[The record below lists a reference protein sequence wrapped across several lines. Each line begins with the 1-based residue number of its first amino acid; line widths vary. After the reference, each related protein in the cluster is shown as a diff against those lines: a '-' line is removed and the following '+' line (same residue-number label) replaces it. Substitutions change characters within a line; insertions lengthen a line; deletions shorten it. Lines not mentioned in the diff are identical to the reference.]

1 MSVFHNVV
9 RGAQDGTYP
18 IRWQSCPGRF
28 PSPLGYTKMAFRRLW
43 HAIEVPHAPSSA
55 TQSHRRP
62 SARASIKFLRGVG
75 WLPPRHDG
83 ASPPM
88 TTTCATSVLGVGGW
102 TLAPSAAHPRVG
114 STRAPF
120 IWGLCSAVS
129 GCAAHYHTLGAAP
142 EPQHTPYVRAER
154 AWADRTAYILLIR
167 KRPRFRKGSPRSVC
181 GSARTSRFQDGAS
194 RVPAP
199 TRQCGV
205 WLPLGHAARTVG
217 VQFDWLALVTKPR
230 HAQWRQRRCVHR
242 EHSPR

>member
-43 HAIEVPHAPSSA
+43 HAIEMPHAPSSA
-55 TQSHRRP
+55 TQSHGRP
-62 SARASIKFLRGVG
+62 SARASTKFLRGVG

-88 TTTCATSVLGVGGW
+88 TTTCATSVLGVCGW
-102 TLAPSAAHPRVG
+102 TLAPSTAHPRVG

-154 AWADRTAYILLIR
+154 AWADRTAYILH
-167 KRPRFRKGSPRSVC
+167 PR
-181 GSARTSRFQDGAS
+181 
-194 RVPAP
+194 
-199 TRQCGV
+199 TRGF
-205 WLPLGHAARTVG
+205 HT
-217 VQFDWLALVTKPR
+217 
-230 HAQWRQRRCVHR
+230 
-242 EHSPR
+242 E

>member
-43 HAIEVPHAPSSA
+43 HAIEMPHAPSSA
-55 TQSHRRP
+55 TQSHGWP

-114 STRAPF
+114 STRCVQF
-120 IWGLCSAVS
+120 TWGLCSAVS

-142 EPQHTPYVRAER
+142 EPQHTPYTCVPRGRGSTARPISSTHGPEDSTPSDSALMRAIP
-154 AWADRTAYILLIR
+154 ASLHAPHDAPWA
-167 KRPRFRKGSPRSVC
+167 P
-181 GSARTSRFQDGAS
+181 
-194 RVPAP
+194 
-199 TRQCGV
+199 
-205 WLPLGHAARTVG
+205 
-217 VQFDWLALVTKPR
+217 
-230 HAQWRQRRCVHR
+230 
-242 EHSPR
+242 HSTP

>member
-43 HAIEVPHAPSSA
+43 HAIEMPHAPSSA

-88 TTTCATSVLGVGGW
+88 TTTCTTSVLDVCGW

-154 AWADRTAYILLIR
+154 ARADRTAYILH
-167 KRPRFRKGSPRSVC
+167 PW
-181 GSARTSRFQDGAS
+181 
-194 RVPAP
+194 
-199 TRQCGV
+199 TRGF
-205 WLPLGHAARTVG
+205 HT
-217 VQFDWLALVTKPR
+217 
-230 HAQWRQRRCVHR
+230 
-242 EHSPR
+242 E